1 MSRARPY
8 LLGGLLL
15 AALAALLSTAFLPRG
30 PGSSGGTADL
40 PTLRVEPAP
49 FVHRVPAEGNLRAT
63 RATAITVPP
72 GVDGPLRIAWLA
84 PEGAVVK
91 AGDPILR
98 FDPTD
103 MEKALH
109 DAEDDLAKS
118 RLKVSKERA
127 ESSAEVQKLAVDAR
141 IAELELEGAHR
152 FQKKDETIFSRNER
166 IESALDGGLAGARAR
181 HAHAAEE
188 GKKQVSEAEL
198 DLLAIQGRQ
207 ADFKIGEARKGL
219 AALSVTAP
227 NDGIL
232 VYRRD
237 YRGNTPR
244 MGDTVWQRQPL
255 ADLPDLARME
265 AEVFVLEAD
274 ASGLAVGKPATV
286 ELESAPGSTY
296 AARIARVDSLAK
308 PRLRGSPVQYFA
320 VVLKLRGTDAARMK
334 PGARVRAL
342 LTLDEVPRALAVPRQ
357 AVFER
362 GGRTIVYKR
371 VDKRGTS
378 GFTPVP
384 VTLGPSGMGRVV
396 IASGLQPA
404 DVVALGDP
412 ERGPEGGTGDAP
424 GSSGAGGKSP
434 AAPSSSASSE
444 VPRAPAAP

>member
-1 MSRARPY
+1 MRRARPY

-15 AALAALLSTAFLPRG
+15 GALAALLSTAFLPRG
-30 PGSSGGTADL
+30 PRSSGGTADL
-40 PTLRVEPAP
+40 ATLRIEPAP
-49 FVHRVPAEGNLRAT
+49 FVHSVPAEGNLRAT

-118 RLKVSKERA
+118 RLKISKERA
-127 ESSAEVQKLAVDAR
+127 ESSAEIRKLAVDAR
-141 IAELELEGAHR
+141 IAELELDGAHR

-181 HAHAAEE
+181 HARAAEE
-188 GKKQVSEAEL
+188 GKKQVSQADL
-198 DLLAIQGRQ
+198 DLLAIQGHQ

-237 YRGNTPR
+237 YRGNMPR
-244 MGDTVWQRQPL
+244 MGDTVWQQQPL
-255 ADLPDLARME
+255 ADLPDLAQME

-320 VVLKLRGTDAARMK
+320 VVLEFRGTDAARMK

-362 GGRTIVYKR
+362 GGRTVVYKR
-371 VDKRGTS
+371 GDRGGAD

-396 IASGLQPA
+396 IASGLQPG

-412 ERGPEGGTGDAP
+412 ERGPGAAP
-424 GSSGAGGKSP
+424 GAPGAGGKSP
-434 AAPSSSASSE
+434 AAPSSSASSALS
-444 VPRAPAAP
+444 RAPAAP